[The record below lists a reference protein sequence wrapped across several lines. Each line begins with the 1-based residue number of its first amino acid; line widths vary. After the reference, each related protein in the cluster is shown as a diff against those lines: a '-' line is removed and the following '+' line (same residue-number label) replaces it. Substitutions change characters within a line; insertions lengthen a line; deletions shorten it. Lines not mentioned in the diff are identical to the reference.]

1 MWAFAALHP
10 RLYALGT
17 KIAVRVL
24 RMLSSSTGLIHRL
37 PFDPGWTQGRDIPAP
52 EKKTFRE
59 LYAEQR
65 SEQGNASDSGRSP

>member
-1 MWAFAALHP
+1 MHP

-52 EKKTFRE
+52 EGKTFRE
-59 LYAEQR
+59 QYADR
-65 SEQGNASDSGRSP
+65 KA